1 MKAFKISCEICHKSG
16 KMYLYVRDP
25 LIFSLCKRC
34 ISTQLEIESY
44 MKKKRE
50 EHNWRIL
57 LEAIASGR
65 ITRENIDQ
73 YIKDQEDRGQ

>member
-1 MKAFKISCEICHKSG
+1 
-16 KMYLYVRDP
+16 
-25 LIFSLCKRC
+25 
-34 ISTQLEIESY
+34 

-57 LEAIASGR
+57 LEAIADGR